1 MQQSKS
7 GRTIKRPQRFSD
19 MSFTPGSGVEGCDQY
34 DRGYN
39 RGLIYTTYKDGI
51 EKSRDLRF
59 EEALQNHMMVES
71 TTQQLPEVLS
81 GEISSF
87 LTQRNNEFKDDLDFV
102 ASDNVEPLKEIVDS
116 EEDEWETGDETSEDE
131 WSEDDDE

>member
-39 RGLIYTTYKDGI
+39 RGLIHTTYKDGI

-59 EEALQNHMMVES
+59 EKALQNHIMVES

-87 LTQRNNEFKDDLDFV
+87 LNQSNEFKDDLDFV
-102 ASDNVEPLKEIVDS
+102 ASDDVEPIKEIVDS

-131 WSEDDDE
+131 WSEEDDE